1 MASNVPAIAT
11 HPDRAQIEIG
21 LANGVS
27 LRALGKRYG
36 LQPSQLS
43 RYRKNHMS
51 EELVARLRVRGLR
64 SDEELAEVRE
74 AESKSLLD
82 HLVYQRARCYA
93 VADRAREIKHDD
105 AELRAIESAGRASER
120 IGKLLGEMGAVINN
134 TTNNLHVNL
143 TSSPDYHVLRTQ
155 LIRALRPYPEAQT
168 AVAHA
173 LAHLEGGDEPRTI
186 EGVRV
191 G

>member
-1 MASNVPAIAT
+1 MASNVPRIAT

-36 LQPSQLS
+36 LHESQLS

-74 AESKSLLD
+74 IESKSLLD
-82 HLVYQRARCYA
+82 HLVYQRARAYA
-93 VADRAREIKHDD
+93 VADRARDIAHDD

-134 TTNNLHVNL
+134 TTNNLQVNL
-143 TSSPDYHVLRTQ
+143 TSSPDYHILRTR
-155 LIRALRPYPEAQT
+155 LIRALRPYPEAQA
-168 AVAHA
+168 AVAGA
-173 LAHLEGGDEPRTI
+173 LADLEGVDEPRLI

-191 G
+191 E